1 MSKVVTI
8 HKDRDPFVVIV
19 NGVEYKYPAG
29 ETVTVPD
36 SVADVIEKYENA
48 KPKPDPNAGAGSH
61 KCDWNKMVNK
71 PFGATEALFVEEQS
85 YVSNDVESAML
96 NYIVVPEIGSNA
108 TVVHDNVIYNFRV
121 VSFQGFPAVGNQVF
135 SGGEDTGEP
144 FFAFWG
150 PGVFLV
156 IDIDNGV
163 NHTFKCTGESI
174 EKLPEKY
181 YERDAVVFSTLYPIN
196 GDSRLYTNLVD
207 GVVATK
213 ADLEKA
219 VNKPVQIN
227 MMDMWL
233 CSPIFISVNPEH
245 DYGFIG
251 VIFPQTTEIEYLF
264 TAEYTP

>member
-1 MSKVVTI
+1 VTNTERI
-8 HKDRDPFVVIV
+8 QANNAELREAIEMAETLPEAGGG
-19 NGVEYKYPAG
+19 GV
-29 ETVTVPD
+29 
-36 SVADVIEKYENA
+36 SVQA
-48 KPKPDPNAGAGSH
+48 
-61 KCDWNKMVNK
+61 DWNQTDETAADFIKNK
-71 PFGATEALFVEEQS
+71 PFGATEAIFVEEQS
-85 YVSNDVESAML
+85 YVSNDVDGAML
-96 NYIVVPEIGSNA
+96 TAIKSPSIGSNV
-108 TVVHDNVIYNFRV
+108 TVVHDNVIYNFQI
-121 VSFQGFPAVGNQVF
+121 VSFQGFPAVGNQLF
-135 SGGEDTGEP
+135 LGGEDTGEP

-150 PGVFLV
+150 PGMFLV

-181 YERDAVVFSTLYPIN
+181 YERDAVVFYTTYPIS
-196 GDSRLYTNLVD
+196 GDNRLYTNLVD

-227 MMDMWL
+227 MIDIWL
-233 CSPIFISVNPEH
+233 CSPIFISAHPEH

-264 TAEYTP
+264 TAEYTPE